1 MTTKRRKRVRE
12 TFDTLIIWRK
22 IMPGWQHCLEI
33 LRNYLEHWEFRAGDA
48 IRVTVERIKPKKGAG
63 KK

>member
-1 MTTKRRKRVRE
+1 MRE

-48 IRVTVERIKPKKGAG
+48 IRVTVERIEPKKGAG